1 MAKNTRRFRG
11 LIGQNGG
18 FGEGILGTV
27 KLDDKAESN
36 HYAKAP
42 LYINRPESQCGTGV
56 VFRIS
61 SYKELPYHAELI

>member
-1 MAKNTRRFRG
+1 MEALERVF
-11 LIGQNGG
+11 
-18 FGEGILGTV
+18 LGTV

-42 LYINRPESQCGTGV
+42 LYINRPGKSGIVPGV